1 MIPRSSQPTLLL
13 VEDSDEDYETALRT
27 FKKLGRPLTIWRCAD
42 GDDALD
48 LLYRRGAHANR
59 TDQPSLILLDLNL
72 PATDGREVL
81 SLIKHDAALKSIPV
95 VILTTSANAQDVAAC
110 YANGAS
116 GYLLKPV
123 DLEHF
128 AQVLKDVYD
137 YWFGAVL
144 LPHGA

>member
-1 MIPRSSQPTLLL
+1 MIRHASQPTLLL

-27 FKKLGRPLTIWRCAD
+27 FKKLGRPITIWRCAD

-48 LLYRRGAHANR
+48 MLFCRGAYAER
-59 TDQPSLILLDLNL
+59 TDRPSLILLDLNL

-81 SLIKHDAALKSIPV
+81 SLIKHDATLKSIPV
-95 VILTTSANAQDVAAC
+95 VILTTSANDQDVATC
-110 YANGAS
+110 YANGAN

-123 DLEHF
+123 DLDHF
-128 AQVLKDVYD
+128 ARVLKSVYD